1 MTQNPNDPLSDAF
14 VFKTFESGDPG
25 YSIDR
30 EKLAQMVASHT
41 SGMEDAIPEQ
51 VDFEIA
57 DKMLKLLEEEISG
70 ENGPC
75 TRCGGDHSWC
85 QTVQPGE
92 FGPEE

>member
-1 MTQNPNDPLSDAF
+1 MDTPELDKPNEP
-14 VFKTFESGDPG
+14 
-25 YSIDR
+25 YSIPRDR
-30 EKLAQMVASHT
+30 LAQMVAAHT
-41 SGMEDAIPEQ
+41 SGLEDAIPEQ

-57 DKMLKLLEEEISG
+57 DKMLKMLEEEISG

-92 FGPEE
+92 FGPEG